1 MKSGIRPLICSAVAV
16 NPYEEETKE
25 KESPLELRS
34 SLRNPEIGSSLINN
48 LIGIIGNSCDVVG
61 KL

>member
-1 MKSGIRPLICSAVAV
+1 MKSGIRPLIYSAVVV

-34 SLRNPEIGSSLINN
+34 SLRTPEI
-48 LIGIIGNSCDVVG
+48 
-61 KL
+61 